1 MSVDRK
7 LLVCSTR
14 RKHSHGRSEDNGSP
28 ETSWQQTHTLELCFT
43 QKPQKAFRLSYSSA
57 RLKPSQVTHEN
68 THKNIIRKKSE
79 AKPDEKLFRTKS
91 FNSRT
96 RVEPF
101 SVLGVF
107 SGKRYKSPDGTFE
120 FRGKDPRGSASNH
133 TSNLFASFAP
143 LHLLCPSCYLCVLCL
158 STNSPE

>member
-107 SGKRYKSPDGTFE
+107 SGKRYKSLDGTFE
-120 FRGKDPRGSASNH
+120 ERILEDPRLTTQA
-133 TSNLFASFAP
+133 TCL
-143 LHLLCPSCYLCVLCL
+143 LHLLLCTYFARLVI
-158 STNSPE
+158 SVFYAFQPIRQSE